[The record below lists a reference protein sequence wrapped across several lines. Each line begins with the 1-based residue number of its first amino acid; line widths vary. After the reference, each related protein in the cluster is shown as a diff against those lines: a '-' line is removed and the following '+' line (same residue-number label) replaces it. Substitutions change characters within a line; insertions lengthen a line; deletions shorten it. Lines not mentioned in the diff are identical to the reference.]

1 MVKPTTVNGGI
12 YYVIFSYGTWVA
24 TQSWQLHIGPTGKL
38 TMTNQGTLIEA
49 PSSLSVG
56 VWHCIIMTY
65 NPANGAGLKYN
76 LYVDNMVTPVV
87 SGDMTTNTVLGRMH
101 IAADVSDAGGGLS
114 PLIGLIDEFRLYD
127 KELSQSERVAYW
139 NNGVG
144 LYGVSDVS
152 NGVIAYHFDELSG
165 MAVPD
170 YQQLNNSGLL
180 INMEVDDLVVG
191 IVRKPGSREGALAS
205 MGVGG

>member
-1 MVKPTTVNGGI
+1 MVKATTVVGGN
-12 YYVIFSYGTWVA
+12 YYVLSSYGTWASSQLFQIHIDTAGKVA
-24 TQSWQLHIGPTGKL
+24 I
-38 TMTNQGTLIEA
+38 TNYGVAITSPLA
-49 PSSLSVG
+49 LSLN
-56 VWHCIIMTY
+56 VWHCIIITY
-65 NPANGAGLKYN
+65 NPANGAGFKYN
-76 LYVDNMVTPVV
+76 IYVDDMVTPVA
-87 SGDMTTNTVLGRMH
+87 SADMTTNTVLGLFH
-101 IAADVSDAGGGLS
+101 LGADISVAGGGS
-114 PLIGLIDEFRLYD
+114 HFIGLIDEFRLYD
-127 KELSQSERVAYW
+127 KELSQSERVAYR

-144 LYGVSDVS
+144 LYGVQDV